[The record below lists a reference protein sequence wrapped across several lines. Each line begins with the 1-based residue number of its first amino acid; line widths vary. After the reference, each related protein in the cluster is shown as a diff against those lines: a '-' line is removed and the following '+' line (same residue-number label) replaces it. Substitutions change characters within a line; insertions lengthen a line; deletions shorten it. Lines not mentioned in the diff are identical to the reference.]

1 METIEITLERPINQ
15 FIDHQSLERNVPPQQ
30 MVIELVTLGFETL
43 LQERYQRYRQGE
55 ISFGRL
61 AQELGMT
68 TWELSHL
75 LEERGWP
82 VYNLPSTMSKS

>member
-1 METIEITLERPINQ
+1 MQSVDITLERPISQ
-15 FIDHQSLERNVPPQQ
+15 FVDRQSREQNAPHQQT
-30 MVIELVTLGFETL
+30 IKELIALGFETL
-43 LQERYQRYRQGE
+43 LQERYHRYRRGE

-61 AQELGMT
+61 AQGLGIT

-82 VYNLPSTMSKS
+82 AYNLPSTA

>member
-1 METIEITLERPINQ
+1 MQSIVITLEQPISK
-15 FIDHQSLERNVPPQQ
+15 FVDRQSWDRNVPPQQ
-30 MVIELVTLGFETL
+30 MVMELVALGFETL
-43 LQERYQRYRQGE
+43 LQERYQRYRLGE

-61 AQELGMT
+61 AQELGIT

-82 VYNLPSTMSKS
+82 IYNLPSAV

>member
-1 METIEITLERPINQ
+1 MMQSIVITLEQPISKFVDQ
-15 FIDHQSLERNVPPQQ
+15 QSRERNVSPQQ
-30 MVIELVTLGFETL
+30 MVMELVALGFETL
-43 LQERYQRYRQGE
+43 LEERYQRYRLGE

-61 AQELGMT
+61 AQELGIT

-82 VYNLPSTMSKS
+82 IYNLPSAA

>member
-1 METIEITLERPINQ
+1 MMQSIAVTLERPISQ
-15 FIDHQSLERNVPPQQ
+15 FVERHSQEQNVSYEQAIQ
-30 MVIELVTLGFETL
+30 ELIAKGFEAL

-61 AQELGMT
+61 AQDLGVT

-75 LEERGWP
+75 LEERGWAA
-82 VYNLPSTMSKS
+82 YNLPSAT

>member
-1 METIEITLERPINQ
+1 MQSIAITLERPISQ
-15 FIDHQSLERNVPPQQ
+15 FVDRQSRERHIPMHQTVT
-30 MVIELVTLGFETL
+30 ELVALGFEAL
-43 LQERYQRYRQGE
+43 LQEQYQRYRRGE

-61 AQELGMT
+61 ALELGLT

-82 VYNLPSTMSKS
+82 AYNLPSAT